1 MRFFAR
7 FLNTVVILGTNYEIQ
22 LQELQKGVEF
32 FKTVKF
38 TGWEKRFLDG
48 AVVTIKG
55 TIHLFET
62 LRDQYHHPYL
72 KTQNINQDHVERF
85 FGILRDQG
93 GSDRHPAALHM
104 KYRVEKLTISTLL
117 DVSYLQ
123 NVWF

>member
-1 MRFFAR
+1 MQDFQTLWF
-7 FLNTVVILGTNYEIQ
+7 LGTNYEIQ

-32 FKTVKF
+32 FQSVKF
-38 TGWEKRFLDG
+38 TGWEKRFLEG
-48 AVVTIKG
+48 AVITIKG
-55 TIHLFET
+55 TISLFET
-62 LRDQYHHPYL
+62 LRDKYHHPHL

-117 DVSYLQ
+117 DVSYL
-123 NVWF
+123 